1 MGHGKGRKPNGRG
14 GGRSRGAVRGRGRGR
29 GGGKGGPRRDGGRNG
44 PLLPKFTDE
53 FDLYPYNDNEVDDSG
68 ASDPFRVKL
77 NKRLKVSKLKQ
88 INDMVDL
95 NRGNFTNIE
104 ELSVNSMMYHQSNT
118 RKKRYN
124 DKSMY
129 SEVGYTNSHREDVLQ
144 KSYRKLTVEFVK
156 AKEVYDPSKSL
167 LEKLTKTDHKQTIVD
182 IKENILEENS
192 ELQNKESNLEN
203 DERTLRRAD
212 GMLSKIESI
221 SDEELDNIS
230 DDLSEKERSHS
241 DEPNDFSNVSP
252 ETKSDMLSA
261 ERIDSNDIEKHH
273 LHTSNTPSLKVEKLE
288 KHRKRSSAL
297 FFDDNEEAEFDISYD
312 ENDDSDE
319 ESTENELDEKSFDQ
333 SIYNSE
339 QDDFIKDNLNVD
351 ESEIDSL
358 SSNAGEIQIGRY
370 LGSMKTTNQGEKFIE
385 IPGIK
390 RNKQKS
396 EKIIYMLSDDDDN
409 FNIDDVVRHVNHKL
423 YGTNKK
429 KNENVEVKTTEPEFG
444 FLEEDYVS
452 FDVTSIIIDNLRAG
466 ANQSNQQYH
475 VQAPYLFGFEDFQWL
490 SKDDFLNFLV
500 ENGFPEHRFDAFI
513 RKATSHLV
521 HPEVRQREES
531 LDEDEIYISDSSEE
545 EDSSATK
552 PSGTSQPGLDSNS
565 DDSELDEEL
574 MEGIED
580 LLTMH
585 KSSKMSHFDPLD
597 VGTKSIKVKG
607 RKKNSGLE
615 FNTEINP
622 EFEKFLNDKYILRKQ
637 SKREKKE
644 EREFARKNNAYMLT
658 KYPYVLEMS
667 EIIDEF
673 SDFREDHLRESL
685 RFPPLDFHVNMV
697 LKMIAEAYGYSSR
710 KIGKG
715 KKEYLEVR
723 KPRKSKTRE
732 PDWDRIRKLSLKR
745 KLCFRLDVPLS
756 TEEKRELKRVKGGN
770 VEVEKMRNKGRGNFS
785 YKEGEVVGANAKEID
800 SSSIGRKLLEKMG
813 WQAGDALG
821 PHDNKGIVEP
831 IKVVVKTSKR
841 GL

>member
-1 MGHGKGRKPNGRG
+1 MGNGKGRKHSGRG
-14 GGRSRGAVRGRGRGR
+14 SGRSRGAVRGRGRGKVGGR
-29 GGGKGGPRRDGGRNG
+29 GGSRRGGGRNG
-44 PLLPKFTDE
+44 SSLPKFVDE
-53 FDLYPYNDNEVDDSG
+53 FDPQPYIGNEGNAFG
-68 ASDPFRVKL
+68 AAELSRVKL

-104 ELSVNSMMYHQSNT
+104 ELSVNSMMYHQTNT
-118 RKKRYN
+118 RRKRYN

-129 SEVGYTNSHREDVLQ
+129 SEVGYTNSHREDVLR
-144 KSYRKLTVEFVK
+144 KSYRKLTVEFVR

-167 LEKLTKTDHKQTIVD
+167 LEKLSKADHNPTIVD
-182 IKENILEENS
+182 IEEKIVRENS
-192 ELQNKESNLEN
+192 ELQNEEENLETNGHRPHMN
-203 DERTLRRAD
+203 DEI
-212 GMLSKIESI
+212 LSAEELSEP
-221 SDEELDNIS
+221 DEESDNNS
-230 DDLSEKERSHS
+230 DTLSDNFDHS
-241 DEPNDFSNVSP
+241 DEPDELSEVSP
-252 ETKSDMLSA
+252 EAQADVLSSGVSKA
-261 ERIDSNDIEKHH
+261 NSGKAQHVYT
-273 LHTSNTPSLKVEKLE
+273 TSNPNLKVEKLD
-288 KHRKRSSAL
+288 KHRKRSSVI
-297 FFDDNEEAEFDISYD
+297 FFDDNDEAEYNVSYD
-312 ENDDSDE
+312 EKDDSDE
-319 ESTENELDEKSFDQ
+319 ESTENEISEKSFDQ

-339 QDDFIKDNLNVD
+339 HDDFIEDNLDIHED
-351 ESEIDSL
+351 ECDAL
-358 SSNAGEIQIGRY
+358 NSSVGEIQIGRY
-370 LGSMKTTNQGEKFIE
+370 LGSMKTSNQGENYIE
-385 IPGIK
+385 LPRFK

-396 EKIIYMLSDDDDN
+396 EKVLYMFSDDDDD
-409 FNIDDVVRHVNHKL
+409 FDIDDVVKHVNHKL
-423 YGTNKK
+423 SGTNKK
-429 KNENVEVKTTEPEFG
+429 ENLKEEVNTTDPEFG

-466 ANQSNQQYH
+466 ANQSSRQYY
-475 VQAPYLFGFEDFQWL
+475 VQAPFLFGFEDFQWL
-490 SKDDFLNFLV
+490 NRDDLLNLLV

-513 RKATSHLV
+513 KKATSHLL
-521 HPEVRQREES
+521 HPEIRQREEMF
-531 LDEDEIYISDSSEE
+531 DEDEIYISDSSEE
-545 EDSSATK
+545 EDCSDLK
-552 PSGTSQPGLDSNS
+552 PSRTPQTDLNSTSDEG
-565 DDSELDEEL
+565 ELDEEL

-585 KSSKMSHFDPLD
+585 KCSKMSHFDPLD

-607 RKKNSGLE
+607 RKKTSGLE
-615 FNTEINP
+615 LNTEISP
-622 EFEKFLNDKYILRKQ
+622 EFEKFLNDKYVLRKQ
-637 SKREKKE
+637 NKKEKKE

-658 KYPYVLEMS
+658 KYPYVLEMT

-673 SDFREDHLRESL
+673 KDFREDHLRESL

-697 LKMIAEAYGYSSR
+697 LKMIAEAFGYSSR

-723 KPRKSKTRE
+723 KPRKSKTKE
-732 PDWDRIRKLSLKR
+732 PDLERIRKLSLKR
-745 KLCFRLDVPLS
+745 NLCFRMDVKLS

-770 VEVEKMRNKGRGNFS
+770 VEVEKLRNKGRGNFS

-821 PHDNKGIVEP
+821 PHNNKGIVEP